1 MRWRLATGGVAAREE
16 SRPSSS
22 TSGDGGFP
30 RQRSSSGDGGG
41 GGDGSWCVR
50 SWCLLDE
57 YDVDVLLINDVLDEC
72 DVDVFLMNDVLDVLG
87 SAWFEPS
94 RHYFFGI
101 IRCRFE
107 TNTGTG
113 TYLIFTLVPSSRCQL
128 GKPTPISF
136 SVVVPRNWPSPS
148 CYRWMGSDCML
159 SSYGK

>member
-16 SRPSSS
+16 SRSSSS

-72 DVDVFLMNDVLDVLG
+72 DVYVFLMNDVLDVLG

-94 RHYFFGI
+94 QHYF
-101 IRCRFE
+101 
-107 TNTGTG
+107 
-113 TYLIFTLVPSSRCQL
+113 L
-128 GKPTPISF
+128 GSLDVVSKPTQELAPI
-136 SVVVPRNWPSPS
+136 
-148 CYRWMGSDCML
+148 
-159 SSYGK
+159 